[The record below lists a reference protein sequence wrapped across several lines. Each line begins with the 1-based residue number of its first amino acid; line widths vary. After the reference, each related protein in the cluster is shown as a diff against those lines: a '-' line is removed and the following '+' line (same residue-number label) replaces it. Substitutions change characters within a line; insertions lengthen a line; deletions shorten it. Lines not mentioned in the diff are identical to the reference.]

1 METKLLNGEI
11 TNQRAKNHV
20 KLYSKLHLE
29 TYMPMWC
36 HFNGMLIVA
45 LCFIISMN
53 VEKSKLNH
61 WIS

>member
-1 METKLLNGEI
+1 METKLLDGEI
-11 TNQRAKNHV
+11 TKQQAKNHV

-36 HFNGMLIVA
+36 HFNGMFIVA
-45 LCFIISMN
+45 LCFITNMD